1 MTEPVRD
8 DDLRSALPGLLRLA
22 TTAWV
27 RTVDWT
33 LRASVDL
40 ARSAVTGEAPTD
52 LIRRTEAD
60 LREWAR
66 SVLGLVDEPEEVPEE
81 PEPHANLRERGAE
94 LLRRSADV
102 REDEEGHPA
111 YENILDNLSPDEG
124 RVLRLLALEGPQPA
138 VDVRSG
144 LPIAAGSQ
152 LTAMGLNM
160 IGAQSG
166 ARHLGRVPAY
176 LNNLNRLGL
185 IWFSRESLED
195 PLRYQVLEAQPEVVD
210 ARRRAGRTSR
220 TVRRSI
226 HLTPFGEDFCQA
238 ALPLHTAELDALSGD
253 VSEPEPTAPADAP
266 E

>member
-33 LRASVDL
+33 LRASIDL

-52 LIRRTEAD
+52 LIRRTEGD

-66 SVLGLVDEPEEVPEE
+66 SILGLVDEPEEAPEE

-111 YENILDNLSPDEG
+111 YEYILDNLSPDEG

-138 VDVRSG
+138 LDVRSG
-144 LPIAAGSQ
+144 LPIAGGSQ
-152 LTAMGLNM
+152 LAAMGLNM
-160 IGAQSG
+160 IGANAGCRRPERIHS
-166 ARHLGRVPAY
+166 Y
-176 LNNLNRLGL
+176 LNNLYRLGL
-185 IWFSRESLED
+185 VWFSRETLED
-195 PLRYQVLEAQPEVVD
+195 QGAYQVLEAQPEVAD
-210 ARRRAGRTSR
+210 ALRGAGRTSR

-226 HLTPFGEDFCQA
+226 ELTAFGEDFCQA
-238 ALPLHTAELDALSGD
+238 ALPLHTAELDALS
-253 VSEPEPTAPADAP
+253 EPEPTAPADAP